1 MNRARA
7 IHNTIM
13 GVILAAAAWE
23 LILQPLLSMIRGK

>member
-7 IHNTIM
+7 IHNALM
-13 GVILAAAAWE
+13 GITLAVAAWE

>member
-7 IHNTIM
+7 IHNAFM
-13 GVILAAAAWE
+13 GIVLAVAAWE